1 MCPRHPALT
10 TGSQLP
16 SHTPS
21 CTIIKG
27 RKEGAT
33 IRPTIRP
40 TIQPTTR
47 PYETIRPYELTMD
60 TRLRKLSI
68 VGRMMFLYMLPNM
81 LLKLTGSKCQAR
93 FSSNVDM
100 DWRWS
105 FEALWVVGV
114 GVWQTRQCSR
124 KVLLRRR
131 MVSHFRQFFST
142 SKNNQGKS
150 FSSIGPHWA
159 VDVCIFLLGNSS
171 GSLVRVEDGKSF
183 SSILQNLAE

>member
-27 RKEGAT
+27 RKEGA
-33 IRPTIRP
+33 TIRP

-105 FEALWVVGV
+105 FEALCCFCWP
-114 GVWQTRQCSR
+114 
-124 KVLLRRR
+124 LL
-131 MVSHFRQFFST
+131 VS
-142 SKNNQGKS
+142 
-150 FSSIGPHWA
+150 GPVRWRNSLQE
-159 VDVCIFLLGNSS
+159 CWGLWLLHS
-171 GSLVRVEDGKSF
+171 GSDVDIF
-183 SSILQNLAE
+183 SISKDRN